1 MISRSLATAV
11 AFFTKVG
18 DYKAA
23 MGQGGVGCSYGPDVR
38 MVETRDR
45 SNFFDDSLRERQKNR
60 MEREG
65 KERKACVGPF
75 DRRGPKERGHRKL

>member
-18 DYKAA
+18 DYEAVV
-23 MGQGGVGCSYGPDVR
+23 GQGGVGGSSYGPDVR

-45 SNFFDDSLRERQKNR
+45 SNFFDDSLRERQK
-60 MEREG
+60 
-65 KERKACVGPF
+65 K
-75 DRRGPKERGHRKL
+75 